1 MYVLCTIHPTE
12 EGAVSCGSLFP
23 SKRKRTIQLAP
34 ISEPSFA
41 VGKKNLSWA
50 TLFHFLGGAYR
61 SGVKQDG
68 RCAHYISIILR
79 LRDRLKV
86 TTRVPDVGCG
96 VFDQR

>member
-1 MYVLCTIHPTE
+1 MYYVRCIQ
-12 EGAVSCGSLFP
+12 
-23 SKRKRTIQLAP
+23 RKRARYPAVHSFHQNENELFNLQP

-41 VGKKNLSWA
+41 VVKKNLSWA